1 VKQWLAPA
9 HLALTLVIIIWNVV
23 LAGRIAQLRQASRP
37 FAALTG
43 LAGLLI
49 VPAFIVAIATTTVI
63 TGRAI
68 AAVDWLWPLTIVLF
82 AIQSVYAVARRLVNP
97 LWGYPIA
104 FYNVFLAVAGIA
116 RYFTAHGFD
125 VPRVFLVLMGAQVDA
140 LALATIDAAITSPV
154 FLHAPMI
161 SPAFPALRR
170 LTAGFRLAM
179 SILALAWFGFMIAE
193 IPRARV
199 ALASYESHAE
209 DRLAERPAGFAIGVK
224 LFPDVRNPPSAAS
237 VRADI
242 ELAESIRLNVVN
254 VVIVPGATILA
265 LDSVARALDLM
276 QRDSITVIAT
286 VGYRGK
292 LLPELGRSEL
302 GIDER
307 LTTIRRILTRVRPD
321 VIVPAQDPYGVGAR
335 ILGRL
340 PVAAW
345 QELYTRSAAVVKE
358 VRPRTR
364 IAYSAAAFDSR
375 DSTMYAWASA
385 TGSPVD
391 IVGFS
396 FFPTRLGMRAMDA
409 SFRAADRWL
418 RAHPPTK
425 PHWVLATGGYP
436 LAHGERS
443 QDRAIWAALAWATG
457 RGAVRGVVV
466 MEASDY
472 AQAMGLRAPNGR
484 FRLATATLRRATRAI
499 RETFVAPASATTRS
513 PAPAS
518 ATSRPPAPAPARPRQ

>member
-1 VKQWLAPA
+1 VKPWLAPA
-9 HLALTLVIIIWNVV
+9 HLALTLVIIIWSVV
-23 LAGRIAQLRQASRP
+23 LAGRIAKLRQASRP
-37 FAALTG
+37 FAAITG
-43 LAGLLI
+43 LAGLLL
-49 VPAFIVAIATTTVI
+49 VPAFIVALATTTLI

-68 AAVDWLWPLTIVLF
+68 AAVDWLWPLTLVLF
-82 AIQSVYAVARRLVNP
+82 AIQAVYALARRLVNP

-104 FYNVFLAVAGIA
+104 FYNGFLAIAAIA
-116 RYFTAHGFD
+116 RYFIAHGFD
-125 VPRVFLVLMGAQVDA
+125 VPRPLLVLMAAQVDA
-140 LALATIDAAITSPV
+140 LALATTEAAIASPL

-179 SILALAWFGFMIAE
+179 SVLAIAWCGFMMAE

-199 ALASYESHAE
+199 ALASYESHAD
-209 DRLAERPAGFAIGVK
+209 DRLAERPTGFAIGVK
-224 LFPDVRNPPSAAS
+224 LFPDVLNAPSAAS
-237 VRADI
+237 VRSDVD
-242 ELAESIRLNVVN
+242 LAESIRLNAVN
-254 VVIVPGATILA
+254 VVIVPGATIPA
-265 LDSVARALDLM
+265 LDSAARALDLM
-276 QRDSITVIAT
+276 QRDSLVVI
-286 VGYRGK
+286 VSIGYRGK
-292 LLPELGRSEL
+292 LLPELGRSAL
-302 GIDER
+302 DVDER
-307 LTTIRRILTRVRPD
+307 LVTIRRILTRLRPD
-321 VIVPAQDPYGVGAR
+321 VIIPAQDPYGVGAR

-340 PVAAW
+340 PIVAW
-345 QELYTRSAAVVKE
+345 QDYYTRAAALVKE

-364 IAYSAAAFDSR
+364 VAFAASAFDSR
-375 DSTMYAWASA
+375 DSTMYAWAAA

-425 PHWVLATGGYP
+425 PHWVFGTGGYP

-457 RGAVRGVVV
+457 RAAVRGVVV
-466 MEASDY
+466 LEANDY

-484 FRLATATLRRATRAI
+484 FRLASGTLRRSARAL
-499 RETFVAPASATTRS
+499 RETFVAPPPAPS
-513 PAPAS
+513 PAPA
-518 ATSRPPAPAPARPRQ
+518 TPAPTPRRR